1 MREGFARAAD
11 IKSSELG
18 VVRSNVISLASAL
31 RTADSNFLNVD
42 PSGSRGRGGMY
53 GFGAGSLS
61 FGSRSSR
68 ALVENVLRNMVDV
81 AEEVLRAYAGHALS
95 FGW

>member
-1 MREGFARAAD
+1 MREGFARAVD

-18 VVRSNVISLASAL
+18 VVQSNVLSLASGL

-42 PSGSRGRGGMY
+42 PSDSRRRGGIY

-68 ALVENVLRNMVDV
+68 ALVENVLRNIVDV